1 MKKRKLLYFFT
12 VILMGLALGIV
23 SILGVKKLDTV
34 LAEKNN
40 ISISENIAIVNQD
53 EGIGEGDDYI
63 NYAEK
68 IIETLD
74 KKFIVTSREIA
85 KKGMSN
91 GTYSAMIIFPG
102 TFSKNVISINNERPE
117 KTQFYYET
125 SSILSKEKKANVEKE
140 ILALERNT
148 NDKLS
153 YLYIAN
159 ILNEFHRGQEK
170 VEYVLKNDEEDLQS
184 ISSINDNDLIKAID
198 LRELEKLDI
207 DIETLDLSKDFELNE
222 EIMNQMD
229 QNYKEFLAEG
239 EADLNS
245 IKNKGNDLIIN
256 EETGL
261 LSYLKDIYS
270 INILPPFLN
279 IIQYT
284 DIIESVKNDY
294 DKLIDKESLSL
305 KENQEINL
313 NSLLNNAK
321 DNNKNSEDS
330 LNREINEISENMAI
344 DLNLEDDYKPIVE
357 VLKKMQEYI
366 NELSS
371 ENEDVAVVIPNILI
385 DTVKDLE
392 NTKIFID
399 NEFIIVEAT
408 KEIDSIY
415 KSIIN
420 KEIER
425 ANVLKEENKINAL
438 ISEIAISLLRSR
450 QTIDPL
456 TLNQFISEE
465 IKKKVLAGDINF
477 EIVKSKV
484 NLENDGSIV
493 INNEDD
499 YVNYLIS
506 GNISNQYEISKSY
519 NDFEIELPN
528 IEDVKVSDKYQFSIL
543 EEAIKNIE
551 NNLISNISNI
561 DIKNNEAINNT
572 ISKFNEEHVNKYNNI
587 KSNYDKQ
594 ITDIK
599 NYSTK
604 IIDKLRNEFSSL
616 MLQANEEI
624 ENKNISNKGLLDK
637 LRESIGSAFSWLNGE
652 AENLTNNT
660 KNDLNDVTD
669 EKVKALKEGNEN
681 NASNIRS
688 NIRAVETETKM
699 SLENSLIEKQ
709 QELATLQ
716 EEITKYN
723 PIEYITKNQRIF
735 DDMVSDYNENNIN
748 ISEKIKEQDS
758 KNIKFTEET
767 YKRADEHVEQ
777 LKEDVLKTK
786 EESEKLIT
794 DGLKDAKEIKQE
806 NSYDNKNYM
815 EEFTKKL
822 PYTRIGTLDNT
833 YMYDFIATPMQ
844 GIDATIDD
852 DLSTE
857 TTSNNN
863 ILEEYK
869 VYIIASLIVILF
881 VVIVRNKNKSR
892 VRGDINE

>member
-40 ISISENIAIVNQD
+40 ISISESIAIVNQD

-74 KKFIVTSREIA
+74 EKFIVTSREIA

-91 GTYSAMIIFPG
+91 GTYSAMVIFPG

-207 DIETLDLSKDFELNE
+207 DIETIDLSKDFELNE

-294 DKLIDKESLSL
+294 NKLIDKESLSF
-305 KENQEINL
+305 KENQETNL
-313 NSLLNNAK
+313 NSLLNNTK
-321 DNNKNSEDS
+321 DNNKNSEDN
-330 LNREINEISENMAI
+330 LNRETNEISENIAI
-344 DLNLEDDYKPIVE
+344 DLNLNDRYESI
-357 VLKKMQEYI
+357 LKILEQMQVYVDG
-366 NELSS
+366 LSS
-371 ENEDVAVVIPNILI
+371 ENDDAAVEIPNISI
-385 DTVKDLE
+385 STVEELE
-392 NTKIFID
+392 TKKIFDSNRNTIL
-399 NEFIIVEAT
+399 EVT

-438 ISEIAISLLRSR
+438 ISETVLGLLTSG
-450 QTIDPL
+450 QTIDTENL
-456 TLNQFISEE
+456 KQYISEK
-465 IKKKVLAGDINF
+465 IKEELLAGEINF
-477 EIVKSKV
+477 EILKDKINSD
-484 NLENDGSIV
+484 NNGNIV
-493 INNEDD
+493 IDSVDD

-506 GNISNQYEISKSY
+506 DDGTKQYEISQSY
-519 NDFEIELPN
+519 DDFEIELPN
-528 IEDVKVSDKYQFSIL
+528 ISDVKVSDKKQFSIL
-543 EEAIKNIE
+543 EEAIKDIE
-551 NNLISNISNI
+551 NNLKSNISNI

-572 ISKFNEEHVNKYNNI
+572 ISKFNEEHVNKYNNLKLIYDNQITNI
-587 KSNYDKQ
+587 KSD
-594 ITDIK
+594 
-599 NYSTK
+599 STK
-604 IIDKLRNEFSSL
+604 SIEMIGKKLSSL
-616 MLQANEEI
+616 ILKANEEI
-624 ENKNISNKGLLDK
+624 GSKNTSNKGLLDTLK
-637 LRESIGSAFSWLNGE
+637 GTISSTFSWLNGE
-652 AENLTNNT
+652 DEKLTNNT
-660 KNDLNDVTD
+660 KSNLNNVTD

-681 NASNIRS
+681 NAINIRS

-716 EEITKYN
+716 EDITKYN

-794 DGLKDAKEIKQE
+794 DGLKDAKELKQE

-852 DLSTE
+852 DLSRE

-881 VVIVRNKNKSR
+881 VVIVRNKNKSK
-892 VRGDINE
+892 VRGDMDE